1 MSDSTKLDLEKRVL
15 QHLNRIYADVLD
27 KKNIKQLSNSL
38 LEHVI
43 ETQNDMPLHITEDGE
58 SWSQN
63 TIVMITYADTIE
75 DKNSLPINSINK
87 FLKEYCADT
96 FEIVHI
102 LPFFPSSSDKG
113 FSVKD
118 YYSVYH
124 QFGQWNDILR
134 ISKEFG
140 VMADVVI
147 NHGSSE
153 SLWFKNF
160 IKGEGKGSDY
170 FLNFDEPFDTS
181 KVVRPRT
188 SDLLN
193 PVETADGTKYIWCT
207 FSKDQVDYNFSNPVV
222 LFEFIQI
229 IIFYLSRGITVFRFD
244 AVAFIWKKIGT
255 SCINLEKTHE
265 IVRLFRTLLTYLS
278 PKAILVTETNT
289 PARENVSY
297 FGNANEAHWIYNFSL
312 PPILIYSIL
321 AGDSSYLEKLTMSMP
336 PPQLGTS
343 YLNFIASHDGI
354 GLRPAETF
362 LTKDEIS
369 RFINLME
376 QNGGRVSYRSNNTD
390 TPEPYEINITLFDA
404 MKESFNKEV
413 NLYLERFICIHAIM
427 LSLEGVPAFYI
438 HSLFGTQNDY
448 ALYKQNNQNRSLNRG
463 KIKISEIDLSNESES
478 QSHIF
483 LQLKK
488 LMLIRKKQ
496 PAFHP
501 NAVQFTLH
509 LGSNLYGIWR
519 QSLDK
524 KQSIFCISNLTDEIV
539 KLSLLDLNLIGFDHW
554 RDIITEIEIDDITSE
569 IEFSPY
575 QTMWLTNLQD

>member
-1 MSDSTKLDLEKRVL
+1 MSDSKKLDLEKRVV

-27 KKNIKQLSNSL
+27 KKNIKQLSSSL

-75 DKNSLPINSINK
+75 DTNSLPINSINN
-87 FLKEYCADT
+87 FLETYCSDT

-118 YYSVYH
+118 YYSIYH

-134 ISKEFG
+134 ISKDFG

-160 IKGEGKGSDY
+160 IKGQGKGSDY

-193 PVETADGTKYIWCT
+193 PVETADGIKYIWCT
-207 FSKDQVDYNFSNPVV
+207 FSKDQVDYNFSNPIV
-222 LFEFIQI
+222 LFEFVQI
-229 IIFYLSRGITVFRFD
+229 IIFYLSKGITVFRFD

-336 PPQLGTS
+336 PSQLGTS

-362 LTKDEIS
+362 LTKDEVT

-376 QNGGRVSYRSNNTD
+376 QNGGKVSYRSNNTD
-390 TPEPYEINITLFDA
+390 TPEAYEINITLFDA

-413 NLYLERFICIHAIM
+413 SLSIDRYLCIHTIM

-438 HSLFGTQNDY
+438 HSLFGTENDY
-448 ALYKQNNQNRSLNRG
+448 TLYKQTNHNRSINRG
-463 KIKISEIDLSNESES
+463 KIQFSELDLSNQSKSES
-478 QSHIF
+478 YLF
-483 LQLKK
+483 LELKK
-488 LMLIRKKQ
+488 LILIRKKQ

-509 LGSNLYGIWR
+509 LGKNLYGIWR

-524 KQSIFCISNLTDEIV
+524 KQSIFCISNLTDKEV

-554 RDIITEIEIDDITSE
+554 RDLITEIGVDDIASE
-569 IEFSPY
+569 MRLKPY
-575 QTMWLTNLQD
+575 QTIWLTNNF

>member
-321 AGDSSYLEKLTMSMP
+321 AGDSSYLENLTMSMP
-336 PPQLGTS
+336 PSQLGTS